1 MYAVNIMM
9 DFILQEPLE
18 NPNPLAKAELNL
30 LAHLVGGATKKPE
43 SELLIGFSRVP
54 VCASSALISW
64 RQLGRVD
71 RALDLKSGDSECK
84 SRSHHQLA
92 LLLVVSG
99 ATTRADLSP
108 VGVLNLFSSCVVF
121 FVWCSVSLCKVG
133 PHQSIIVNI
142 VDLPINSIY
151 LYHHPCLCQE
161 SSI

>member
-1 MYAVNIMM
+1 MGFLFMYAVNIMM
-9 DFILQEPLE
+9 DCILQEPLE

-84 SRSHHQLA
+84 SRSHHQLDLLQVVSSSTTRLIC
-92 LLLVVSG
+92 LLLG
-99 ATTRADLSP
+99 FLT
-108 VGVLNLFSSCVVF
+108 
-121 FVWCSVSLCKVG
+121 CSVRVLCSLCGFLFLFVK
-133 PHQSIIVNI
+133 
-142 VDLPINSIY
+142 
-151 LYHHPCLCQE
+151 
-161 SSI
+161 

>member
-54 VCASSALISW
+54 VCASSAFISW

-71 RALDLKSGDSECK
+71 LATPSASPALTPSWICCWWSLA
-84 SRSHHQLA
+84 QLPGLIC
-92 LLLVVSG
+92 LLLGFLTCSVRVLCS
-99 ATTRADLSP
+99 LC
-108 VGVLNLFSSCVVF
+108 GVLFLFV
-121 FVWCSVSLCKVG
+121 K
-133 PHQSIIVNI
+133 
-142 VDLPINSIY
+142 
-151 LYHHPCLCQE
+151 
-161 SSI
+161 